1 MVVVSLS
8 HLSIIAI
15 IELLPHALLIN
26 QCAAACGAKRFKWPL
41 KSIGKVSVAQLAG
54 GGELIK
60 GGEGGKEG
68 CLCQPALPPCQTTFP
83 IKSDWAK
90 CQRELCAG

>member
-1 MVVVSLS
+1 MVVVSLSLS

-54 GGELIK
+54 GGERIK
-60 GGEGGKEG
+60 GAEGGKVG
-68 CLCQPALPPCQTTFP
+68 CPCQTTFP